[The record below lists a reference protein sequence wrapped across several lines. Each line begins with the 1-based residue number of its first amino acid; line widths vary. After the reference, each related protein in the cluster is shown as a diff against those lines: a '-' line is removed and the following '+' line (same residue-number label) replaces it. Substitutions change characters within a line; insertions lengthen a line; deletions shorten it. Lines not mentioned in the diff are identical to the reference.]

1 MTIVRSVAKER
12 PTSSCAVVGRA
23 PRARVLRSGGQL
35 SLKTTSSPRLSSSSY
50 LMFNRRAA
58 GSLAV
63 LLAGILFVAVQLL
76 SLSSLNS
83 SAFQDGGLANA
94 TDASTHNVH
103 VIGINKATT
112 TSYAPIIIG
121 AGQGTT
127 GTHLFA
133 ESTCELGFTSL
144 HYGVGCI
151 PKYVTNNTDGKAA
164 SPHNNITSCPVTI
177 ASSYQHYEKLL
188 KYHKYLTQT
197 LFQQMNRKY
206 PPDLVLLKESILNAM
221 EEIIVWG
228 KRSEVILALHDTP
241 YPMLMPEIL
250 KLLQKHYGEA
260 KPIILLSE
268 RDPVKYIVS
277 RIKTHGRYTWICKP
291 PNNQTPNILIEK
303 VDSTTLRGGAFD
315 TIGCI
320 DKAISSSDMIPQL
333 NQVFYTLNQARDLD
347 LTQYLVESFDD
358 YQTTSREFALLS
370 YNMFDKSERTS
381 VRELSSMILKV
392 LSTVRMSE
400 GRDFAGFKGSFDTI
414 EGVGHSFN
422 RTAMT
427 LLNIFKM
434 EEMTHFDKG
443 GNVCP
448 TER

>member
-1 MTIVRSVAKER
+1 
-12 PTSSCAVVGRA
+12 
-23 PRARVLRSGGQL
+23 
-35 SLKTTSSPRLSSSSY
+35 
-50 LMFNRRAA
+50 
-58 GSLAV
+58 
-63 LLAGILFVAVQLL
+63 
-76 SLSSLNS
+76 
-83 SAFQDGGLANA
+83 
-94 TDASTHNVH
+94 
-103 VIGINKATT
+103 
-112 TSYAPIIIG
+112 
-121 AGQGTT
+121 
-127 GTHLFA
+127 
-133 ESTCELGFTSL
+133 
-144 HYGVGCI
+144 
-151 PKYVTNNTDGKAA
+151 
-164 SPHNNITSCPVTI
+164 
-177 ASSYQHYEKLL
+177 
-188 KYHKYLTQT
+188 
-197 LFQQMNRKY
+197 
-206 PPDLVLLKESILNAM
+206 
-221 EEIIVWG
+221 
-228 KRSEVILALHDTP
+228 
-241 YPMLMPEIL
+241 
-250 KLLQKHYGEA
+250 
-260 KPIILLSE
+260 
-268 RDPVKYIVS
+268 VKYIVS